1 MCGDGSTIPE
11 RDPSAPE
18 FPWDA
23 GAFDAHCHPTDTMSS
38 IATIPEMK
46 ARALTIMATRSQDQD
61 LVSDVASKHGLAT
74 RSSAAADA
82 PGRVVP
88 AFGWHPWFSYQLVND
103 QDPSAATPPDTESE
117 EAVHDFK
124 TKHYTS
130 VLSPP
135 PQDAAFISQLPT
147 PTLLSAFLAA
157 TRARASSHPA
167 SLIGEIGLDK
177 GFRLPDKWEAGA
189 TRDESLTPG
198 GREGRRL
205 SPHAVAM
212 GHQVAVLKAQLGL
225 AGELGLPVSVH
236 GVQAHGVLYDAI
248 AALWKGCERDVLSKR
263 ERRRVAPNAE
273 DWSSSSSSDE
283 DEEGDDNPK
292 PPERKTGDEAGQKKV
307 GNRPFPPR
315 ICLHSFSGSTEVL
328 RRYIKP
334 QVPADVYFSLS
345 TAINLSTPSGVER
358 FAETVKEIPDD
369 RILVES
375 DLHTAGVKMDDALE
389 DMYRRVCEVKGWG
402 LREGLERVGRN
413 YEAFVFG

>member
-1 MCGDGSTIPE
+1 MCGDGSQTPA

-38 IATIPEMK
+38 IATIPGMK
-46 ARALTIMATRSQDQD
+46 ARTLTIMATRSQDQD
-61 LVSDVASKHGLAT
+61 LVSDVASKHGLKT
-74 RSSAAADA
+74 RPSLDTDA
-82 PGRVVP
+82 SGRVVP
-88 AFGWHPWFSYQLVND
+88 SFGWHPWFSYQLVND
-103 QDPSAATPPDTESE
+103 KDQSSATPPESTSE

-124 TKHYTS
+124 KKHYTS

-135 PQDAAFISQLPT
+135 PQDEAFISQLPT
-147 PTLLSAFLAA
+147 PTLLSAFLDA
-157 TRARASSHPA
+157 TRSRASSHPVA
-167 SLIGEIGLDK
+167 LIGEVGLDK

-189 TRDESLTPG
+189 PRDESLTPG

-248 AALWKGCERDVLSKR
+248 AALWKGHERDVLSKR
-263 ERRRVAPNAE
+263 ERRQVAPNAE
-273 DWSSSSSSDE
+273 DWSSSEDE
-283 DEEGDDNPK
+283 DSDEEGGDKPK
-292 PPERKTGDEAGQKKV
+292 ERKQKAGDKAGQKKV
-307 GNRPFPPR
+307 ESKPFPPR

-328 RRYIKP
+328 HRYIKP

-358 FAETVKEIPDD
+358 FAEIVKEIPND

>member
-1 MCGDGSTIPE
+1 MCGNESQDPPA

-38 IATIPEMK
+38 IASVPEMK
-46 ARALTIMATRSQDQD
+46 ARILTIMATRSQDQD
-61 LVSDVASKHGLAT
+61 LVSDVASKQGLT
-74 RSSAAADA
+74 QRPSAGADVS
-82 PGRVVP
+82 GRVVP
-88 AFGWHPWFSYQLVND
+88 SFGWHPWFSYQLVND
-103 QDPSAATPPDTESE
+103 QDPSSATPPDSESE

-130 VLSPP
+130 VLAPP
-135 PQDAAFISQLPT
+135 PQDPDFIAQLPA
-147 PTLLSAFLAA
+147 PTLLSTFLDS
-157 TRARASSHPA
+157 TRARASSHPVV
-167 SLIGEIGLDK
+167 LIGEIGLDK
-177 GFRLPDKWEAGA
+177 GFRLPGKWPAGA
-189 TRDESLTPG
+189 PRDESLTPG

-205 SPHAVAM
+205 SPHGVAM
-212 GHQVAVLKAQLGL
+212 GHQVAVLKVQLGL

-248 AALWKGCERDVLSKR
+248 AALWKGHERDVLSKR

-273 DWSSSSSSDE
+273 DWSSSSSDE
-283 DEEGDDNPK
+283 DEDDTEPKASKPK
-292 PPERKTGDEAGQKKV
+292 PTEDKAGQKKV
-307 GNRPFPPR
+307 ESKPFPPR

-334 QVPADVYFSLS
+334 QVPADIYFSLS
-345 TAINLSTPSGVER
+345 TVVNLGTPSGAER
-358 FAETVKEIPDD
+358 FAEMVKEIPDE

-375 DLHTAGVKMDDALE
+375 DLHTAGPKIDEALE

-402 LREGLERVGRN
+402 LREGVERIGRN

>member
-1 MCGDGSTIPE
+1 MCGDGSSIPA

-38 IATIPEMK
+38 VATIPEMK

-61 LVSDVASKHGLAT
+61 LVSDVASKHGLTT
-74 RSSAAADA
+74 RPSAAADA
-82 PGRVVP
+82 SGRVVP

-103 QDPSAATPPDTESE
+103 QDPSAAAPPDSESE
-117 EAVHDFK
+117 EAVQDFK
-124 TKHYTS
+124 TKHYAS

-135 PQDAAFISQLPT
+135 PSDEAFISQLPT
-147 PTLLSAFLAA
+147 PTLLSTFLDA
-157 TRARASSHPA
+157 TRARASSHGA

-177 GFRLPDKWEAGA
+177 GFRLPDKWGAGA
-189 TRDESLTPG
+189 PRDESLTPG

-248 AALWKGCERDVLSKR
+248 AALWKGHERDVLSKR
-263 ERRRVAPNAE
+263 EKRRVAPNAE

-283 DEEGDDNPK
+283 DEDDAEPK
-292 PPERKTGDEAGQKKV
+292 LPKRKTVDEAGQKKV
-307 GNRPFPPR
+307 ESKPFPPR

-358 FAETVKEIPDD
+358 FAEMVKEIPDD

-375 DLHTAGVKMDDALE
+375 DLHTAGPKMDDALE

-402 LREGLERVGRN
+402 LREGVEKVGRN